1 MIQEQYYKTDV
12 IQSHDRIVVGLGT
25 PQFRGAVSNQL
36 INDATRL
43 SSFVCIFRTINML
56 LHRVFQLLSPSD
68 ILAKISGTI
77 LDKDQG
83 IKSKNIPNR
92 KESSLLEQKGSVY
105 DQLGV

>member
-1 MIQEQYYKTDV
+1 
-12 IQSHDRIVVGLGT
+12 
-25 PQFRGAVSNQL
+25 
-36 INDATRL
+36 
-43 SSFVCIFRTINML
+43 ML
-56 LHRVFQLLSPSD
+56 LHRVFQLLPPSD

>member
-1 MIQEQYYKTDV
+1 
-12 IQSHDRIVVGLGT
+12 
-25 PQFRGAVSNQL
+25 
-36 INDATRL
+36 
-43 SSFVCIFRTINML
+43 ML
-56 LHRVFQLLSPSD
+56 LHRVFQLLPPSD

-105 DQLGV
+105 DQLNCSLPSGRHSAYERGGDARRLA